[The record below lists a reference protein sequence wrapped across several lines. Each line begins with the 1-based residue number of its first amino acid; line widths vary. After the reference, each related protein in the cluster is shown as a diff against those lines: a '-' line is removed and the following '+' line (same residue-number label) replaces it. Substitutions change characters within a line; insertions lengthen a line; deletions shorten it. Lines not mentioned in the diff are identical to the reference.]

1 MLTIVHLITG
11 LETGGAEGM
20 LARLVAGTDR
30 ARFRSIVVS
39 MTGPG
44 RLGEAIADAGIP
56 LHSLGMRRGVP
67 EPRALWRLRRVLR
80 ECRAD
85 VLQTWLYHADLMGLL
100 AWRLGWAPH
109 LLWNLRSTE
118 SIGSRRVRGL
128 LNHWSGL
135 PDAIVVNSHEGRRF
149 HEALGYRPRRWAYI
163 PNGFDT
169 ASLRPDPELRRRHRA
184 ALDIADDAFVVFLPA
199 RYHPMKDHAT
209 FLAAAARFAMAR
221 PEVRFALAGGGIEPS
236 NRALAASI
244 AESGL
249 ADRMLLLGERGDL
262 PAIYPIADIVTL
274 SSAFGEG
281 FPNVLAEA
289 MSCAVPCVATDV
301 GDAGDI
307 IGETGIVV
315 PPRHPMALAAA
326 WERLAAL
333 APDDR
338 YALGVTARARIVE
351 QFDLSA
357 IVARY
362 EALYQTIGGP
372 A

>member
-1 MLTIVHLITG
+1 
-11 LETGGAEGM
+11 
-20 LARLVAGTDR
+20 
-30 ARFRSIVVS
+30 
-39 MTGPG
+39 
-44 RLGEAIADAGIP
+44 
-56 LHSLGMRRGVP
+56 
-67 EPRALWRLRRVLR
+67 
-80 ECRAD
+80 
-85 VLQTWLYHADLMGLL
+85 
-100 AWRLGWAPH
+100 
-109 LLWNLRSTE
+109 
-118 SIGSRRVRGL
+118 
-128 LNHWSGL
+128 
-135 PDAIVVNSHEGRRF
+135 
-149 HEALGYRPRRWAYI
+149 
-163 PNGFDT
+163 
-169 ASLRPDPELRRRHRA
+169 
-184 ALDIADDAFVVFLPA
+184 
-199 RYHPMKDHAT
+199 
-209 FLAAAARFAMAR
+209 
-221 PEVRFALAGGGIEPS
+221 
-236 NRALAASI
+236 
-244 AESGL
+244 
-249 ADRMLLLGERGDL
+249 MLLLGERGDL